1 MKMKEKSKKAGLEL
15 NIQKTKIT
23 ASNPITSWP
32 IDGKKK
38 KNGNSDRLQEIM
50 KDREGWRVAIHR
62 GCEESDTA

>member
-1 MKMKEKSKKAGLEL
+1 MMKMKEKSKKAGLEL

-38 KNGNSDRLQEIM
+38 KKWKQWQTPGDHEGQGRLACGNP
-50 KDREGWRVAIHR
+50 
-62 GCEESDTA
+62 